1 MVLQTENPSLF
12 GWATP
17 GGTVTATLGGES
29 KSSTAASDGKWLI
42 RLSDRAASFTPVSI
56 TVSHGAENLTLDD
69 VLFGDVWV
77 CGGQV
82 RNTVAHRSIRFLSFV

>member
-17 GGTVTATLGGES
+17 GNTVTATLGSEN
-29 KSSTAASDGKWLI
+29 KSSTVAADGKWLI

-56 TVSHGAENLTLDD
+56 TISHGTESATLDD

-77 CGGQV
+77 SGP
-82 RNTVAHRSIRFLSFV
+82 TLHPHTLSNHTGFVPC